1 MDLSYSEWFN
11 LLNNLRR
18 MYLPMLSTLL
28 VTNDLKVIKD
38 ISFERL
44 KETDVNWYWVDLDN
58 PTCEESDLL
67 KNHFSFHHLAIEDCL
82 QLLQRPK
89 VDYYEDY
96 NFFILNYLNPNTLI
110 PEELD
115 LFVGHNYLVTVHL
128 MPSQEIETVRDYKFG
143 LETTLIK
150 GPMYLFYLIMDKI
163 VDSYFPSIEKI
174 EDQVNKIEIVKPGP
188 NFIEE
193 LYEIRSRL
201 LNLNRVVLPMREL
214 IYRILNSERQVIS
227 KDERFY
233 FRDID
238 DHLLKQ
244 SVIIES
250 NREITA
256 DLRDS
261 YISLNSNRMNTIMKT
276 LTVIS
281 SIFIPLTFIVG
292 IYGMNFDY
300 MPELTYRWGYFTV
313 WGIMLGIGSGMLI
326 GFKMKGWFK

>member
-1 MDLSYSEWFN
+1 
-11 LLNNLRR
+11 
-18 MYLPMLSTLL
+18 
-28 VTNDLKVIKD
+28 
-38 ISFERL
+38 
-44 KETDVNWYWVDLDN
+44 
-58 PTCEESDLL
+58 
-67 KNHFSFHHLAIEDCL
+67 
-82 QLLQRPK
+82 
-89 VDYYEDY
+89 
-96 NFFILNYLNPNTLI
+96 
-110 PEELD
+110 
-115 LFVGHNYLVTVHL
+115 
-128 MPSQEIETVRDYKFG
+128 MPSREIEIVRDCKFE

-214 IYRILNSERQVIS
+214 IYRILNSEREVIS

-244 SVIIES
+244 SEIIES